1 MGSQALTNFEIQ
13 IYYQKKL
20 KINGLYSKNNSS
32 EKKDGEYI
40 INLD

>member
-32 EKKDGEYI
+32 EKKDEEYI